1 MSQIAPVIELRG
13 IKRTAW
19 ASEETHCYQATLY
32 VDGEKWGTVSNQGH
46 GGCDVVELEAE
57 VAALRISDSLDMDW
71 RPIDAARAIIA
82 GLEKETA

>member
-46 GGCDVVELEAE
+46 GGCDDFHGEGSRGYADIRELDK
-57 VAALRISDSLDMDW
+57 RISATPCPPSS
-71 RPIDAARAIIA
+71 PH
-82 GLEKETA
+82 